1 MLDVTE
7 ITKGISIIIDY
18 ISKLSGNLNTP
29 DLKSYKVENV
39 FSSSVVRKEPNTFKP
54 MAGQGFKVRSLEC
67 WNINFFFTYKHGHYF
82 WDKTIT

>member
-1 MLDVTE
+1 MAVSAINKGLTKPEMIDVSE
-7 ITKGISIIIDY
+7 ITKGISIIVDY

-39 FSSSVVRKEPNTFKP
+39 FGTSIVKKEPNTFKP

-67 WNINFFFTYKHGHYF
+67 
-82 WDKTIT
+82 